1 MRTELQSGAWV
12 EHRPIQDLVGNDKD
26 AVSRS
31 QRFAFKMP
39 AQLDQAGLQAAI
51 AEAAS
56 HVDPQEFAITQR
68 NAVWARV
75 ITAWSFDLPVPV
87 LENDGHIVNG
97 DSIGAVPIDD
107 FEALEALF
115 APYQAKLTRRP
126 DPKGPPTATTSSSSN
141 SSRANRTGS
150 PKG

>member
-1 MRTELQSGAWV
+1 MRTDLESGAWV
-12 EHRPIQDLVGNDKD
+12 EHRPIQGLVGNDRD

-31 QRFAFKMP
+31 ARFAFQLP
-39 AQLDQAGLQAAI
+39 AQLDPERLQAAV

-75 ITAWSFDLPVPV
+75 ITGWSFDLPVPAC
-87 LENDGHIVNG
+87 ENDGHVING
-97 DSIGAVPIDD
+97 ESFGVLPLGD
-107 FEALEALF
+107 FDQIESLF
-115 APYQAKLTRRP
+115 APYLAKLTRRP
-126 DPKGPPTATTSSSSN
+126 DPKGSPSGTTSSSNGSP
-141 SSRANRTGS
+141 RARATGS